1 MTIGKRLGVLLVSIL
16 ACAAS
21 GSEVTC
27 VECKATVLAEASQCR
42 AQSAPDAALLAL
54 CDKKYAEMSQVCLET
69 ACRVEAGAAVAAQ
82 CVGGGKLAEA
92 ETKKRAVLPAP
103 HFRAA
108 CDAPGAI
115 APQMCAETGCPPA
128 KPKG

>member
-1 MTIGKRLGVLLVSIL
+1 MTIGKRLGVLLVSLL
-16 ACAAS
+16 ACAAAR
-21 GSEVTC
+21 SEVTC

-82 CVGGGKLAEA
+82 CVECVKQAEA
-92 ETKKRAVLPAP
+92 ETKKCANLPP
-103 HFRAA
+103 EVRAA
-108 CDAPGAI
+108 CDARVAI
-115 APQMCAETGCPPA
+115 ASKMCEDKACPAPR
-128 KPKG
+128 PK